1 MPCTARCSDM
11 TTCGPKTACP
21 LQPAWAAAPVS
32 GQPPAAG
39 IKALAHTAAAR
50 LQAAHVAAVL
60 MASLSRL
67 GANAHIARRILK
79 NLAMHGPGRATL
91 RTGAAKWQAQAT
103 GSDFASA
110 VGSRAALE
118 WAASRLWA
126 AGEVDACPQCG
137 FHQQAGFW

>member
-1 MPCTARCSDM
+1 M
-11 TTCGPKTACP
+11 
-21 LQPAWAAAPVS
+21 
-32 GQPPAAG
+32 
-39 IKALAHTAAAR
+39 
-50 LQAAHVAAVL
+50 AAVL

-103 GSDFASA
+103 GSDFAAA

-126 AGEVDACPQCG
+126 AGEVEACPWTGVVSACG
-137 FHQQAGFW
+137 FW